1 MNINIDKIRKTESS
15 PKIIRN
21 FINNDKINDLL
32 SLYEK
37 LPLTV
42 HNKKQNVKKKD
53 GFQVLI
59 KKWKNG
65 IMMN

>member
-21 FINNDKINDLL
+21 FINNDRINDLL

-42 HNKKQNVKKKD
+42 HNKKQNVKKKKGD
-53 GFQVLI
+53 FRF
-59 KKWKNG
+59 
-65 IMMN
+65 